1 MSHELLS
8 SAETKPA
15 AEAVS
20 GVLDSREPISL
31 FEAALA
37 SGRTCR
43 ELGDFKTAAEQFAF
57 ALALA
62 RQLGDIGAEA
72 DTLNLQAGL
81 WSATGDPQ
89 RALETLESALEL
101 VQAAKFS
108 ERQANIMNNMG
119 TLHTVLGSYPQALEH
134 LKSAH
139 ELLQTVAPQ
148 SRSLVSN
155 LTNLGSLYQELG
167 DPSEAKRFFTQAA
180 EVAQAIA
187 EPLVAAAALNNL
199 AYTHADAGEWL
210 LAKDYFQ
217 KALTISEEIGA
228 KEYEIDNLDGLG
240 QVYAALKDMD
250 QARETHT
257 LVLSK
262 ARELGYLEGECD
274 ALLNLGRSCLAQ
286 NQPVQALE
294 FLRQGLGVAEQLER
308 PVAVY
313 EAHDLLAQAYEGVG
327 DFAQALSH
335 QRAYQT
341 AEKAVYNEENERQA
355 RRLTTQFDLE
365 RARQET
371 EAYRLRSEITQGARE
386 DAEATVRERTRELE
400 QAQLE
405 IVTRLAVAAEYR
417 DDNTGEHTRRVGR
430 NAAAIAHTLGW
441 PEDQVQL
448 LFTAAR
454 LHDVGKIAISDLILH
469 KPGKLEPEELEL
481 MKTHAM
487 IGARILSGGHSPLL
501 QLAEEIAL
509 AHHERWDGKGYP
521 LGLSGD
527 AISLPARI
535 VAVAD
540 VLDALTHE
548 RPYKRPWPVEEALAE
563 IGRQSGYHFDPR
575 VVRACLS
582 TFGPGCAL
590 SPTDDPAAWH
600 SAAQL
605 SAEASSP
612 ALPYQE
618 GLTAASSVER
628 LQKLLAKAVQDLES
642 SRHEAQVASRQMHE
656 MAFTDPLTGLYN
668 RRAFAADLEAE
679 VARALH
685 QGDSLSVLNLDIDL
699 LKQVNDA
706 EGHERGDALLC
717 SFARAA
723 GVRLQRW
730 GRLYRIGGDE
740 FAAILTHTGTEHFG
754 AVRAQLGQGVA
765 EVRADGFPDA
775 SVSMGIVA
783 LPEEVATT
791 GDLLRLSDQ
800 RMYDDKLGGRK
811 AGKRSLQPYP
821 ARLLS
826 IPSNVR

>member
-1 MSHELLS
+1 MPYEPLLRETVLAGTVAGL
-8 SAETKPA
+8 SAARETT
-15 AEAVS
+15 
-20 GVLDSREPISL
+20 RL

-37 SGRTCR
+37 SGRAHR
-43 ELGDFKTAAEQFAF
+43 ELGDFRAAAEQFA
-57 ALALA
+57 LALTLA
-62 RQLGDIGAEA
+62 KQSGDVGAEA

-81 WSATGDPQ
+81 WSATGEPQ
-89 RALETLESALEL
+89 RALETLARALEL
-101 VQAAKFS
+101 VQDAEFG
-108 ERQANIMNNMG
+108 ERQANITNNMG
-119 TLHTVLGSYPQALEH
+119 TLQMVLGNYPQALEN
-134 LKSAH
+134 LKYAH
-139 ELLQTVAPQ
+139 DLLQTVAPG
-148 SRSLVSN
+148 SRSSASN

-167 DPSEAKRFFTQAA
+167 DPAEAKRFFTQAA
-180 EVAQAIA
+180 EVAQTIG
-187 EPLVAAAALNNL
+187 EPLMAAAALNNL
-199 AYTHADAGEWL
+199 AYTHADAEEWL
-210 LAKDYFQ
+210 LAKNYFQ
-217 KALTISEEIGA
+217 EALTISRNVGA

-240 QVYAALKDMD
+240 QVYAALKDVD

-262 ARELGYLEGECD
+262 AREIGYLEGECD
-274 ALLNLGRSCLAQ
+274 ALLNLGRNYLAQ
-286 NQPVQALE
+286 LRPPLALE
-294 FLRQGLGVAEQLER
+294 LLHQGLGIAEQLGR

-327 DFAQALSH
+327 DFVQALFH
-335 QRAYQT
+335 QRAYQA
-341 AEKAVYNEENERQA
+341 AEKAVYNEENERQT
-355 RRLTTQFDLE
+355 RKLTMQFDLE
-365 RARQET
+365 RARRET

-509 AHHERWDGKGYP
+509 AHHERWDGRGYP

-527 AISLPARI
+527 AVPLSARI

-575 VVRACLS
+575 VVRACLL

-590 SPTDDPAAWH
+590 SPTDNPAAWRG
-600 SAAQL
+600 AAQL

-612 ALPYQE
+612 ALPYPE
-618 GLTAASSVER
+618 ELAATSSVER
-628 LQKLLAKAVQDLES
+628 LQKLLAKAVQDLET
-642 SRHEAQVASRQMHE
+642 SRHEAQAASRHMHE
-656 MAFTDPLTGLYN
+656 MAFTDPLTGLHN
-668 RRAFAADLEAE
+668 RRAFEADLEAE

-685 QGDSLSVLNLDIDL
+685 QGDSLSVLNLDLDL

-706 EGHERGDALLC
+706 EGHERGDALLR
-717 SFARAA
+717 SFAKAA
-723 GVRLQRW
+723 GERLQVW

-740 FAAILTHTGTEHFG
+740 FAAILTHTSTQHFG

-765 EVRADGFPDA
+765 EVRAAGFPNA
-775 SVSMGIVA
+775 GVSMGMVA
-783 LPEEVATT
+783 LPEEVVTT
-791 GDLLRLSDQ
+791 GDLVRLSDQ
-800 RMYDDKLGGRK
+800 RMYDDKLSGRE

-821 ARLLS
+821 ARL
-826 IPSNVR
+826 PSKVG